1 MEKIPISVKIAE
13 RTYRMTIDPE
23 EEEKVREA
31 AKLINEKIKHYSE
44 NYAFNDTQDLLSMIA
59 IQCATSSIRMEK
71 TVSNID
77 DELADKLKEID
88 GILTDQLTKDTNTSS
103 LKNI

>member
-23 EEEKVREA
+23 EEEKVRA
-31 AKLINEKIKHYSE
+31 AARLINEKIRQYSE

-59 IQCATSSIRMEK
+59 MQLATNTLKMET
-71 TVSNID
+71 TVYNID
-77 DELADKLKEID
+77 NEFAVKLKRID
-88 GILTDQLTKDTNTSS
+88 GILTDQLTGGTSTRS
-103 LKNI
+103 LKDI

>member
-31 AKLINEKIKHYSE
+31 AKVINEKIKQYSE
-44 NYAFNDTQDLLSMIA
+44 SYAFNDTQDLLSMIA
-59 IQCATSSIRMEK
+59 IQFATSSLKMEK
-71 TVSNID
+71 TVNLMD
-77 DELADKLKEID
+77 DELSAKLKHIE
-88 GILTDQLTKDTNTSS
+88 GILTDQLTKDTNTRS
-103 LKNI
+103 LKDI

>member
-31 AKLINEKIKHYSE
+31 AKLINEKIKQYAKS
-44 NYAFNDTQDLLSMIA
+44 YAFNDMQDLLSMICM
-59 IQCATSSIRMEK
+59 QFVTNTLKMERE
-71 TVSNID
+71 VNNID
-77 DELADKLKEID
+77 SEFAVKLKRID
-88 GILTDQLTKDTNTSS
+88 DILTDRLT
-103 LKNI
+103 

>member
-1 MEKIPISVKIAE
+1 MKKIPISVRIAE

-31 AKLINEKIKHYSE
+31 AKVINEKIKEYSK

-59 IQCATSSIRMEK
+59 IQCATSSLKLEK
-71 TVSNID
+71 TVGSMD
-77 DELADKLKEID
+77 DDLASKLKKID
-88 GILTDQLTKDTNTSS
+88 GILTDQLTEITNTRS

>member
-1 MEKIPISVKIAE
+1 MEKISISVKIAE

-31 AKLINEKIKHYSE
+31 AKLINEKIRQYSE

-59 IQCATSSIRMEK
+59 MQLATNTLKMEA
-71 TVSNID
+71 TVDNID
-77 DELADKLKEID
+77 NEFAVKLKRID
-88 GILTDQLTKDTNTSS
+88 GILTDHLTKETNTRS
-103 LKNI
+103 LKDI